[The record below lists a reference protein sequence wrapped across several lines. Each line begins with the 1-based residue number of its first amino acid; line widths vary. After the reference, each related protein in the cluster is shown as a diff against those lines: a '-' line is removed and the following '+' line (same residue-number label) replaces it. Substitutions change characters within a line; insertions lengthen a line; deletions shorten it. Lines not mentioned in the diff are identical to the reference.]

1 MHQTWQ
7 RLAQGFRKEKCEK
20 AGESGQGGE
29 HCHWK
34 PWKSSE
40 QPQAVEKFDW
50 AILTTTWSPGHI
62 GRQDGPNP
70 ATHGTQAHTSVS
82 DPAGQ
87 EHEVQQTL
95 SSLHLPRWKELAGV
109 QVCGA
114 KSCGGAKLSK
124 QVKDCPKSRHR
135 GCETC
140 VMICT
145 SLSDNELDY
154 AMHGGQS
161 AHNFFFEYL
170 G

>member
-1 MHQTWQ
+1 M
-7 RLAQGFRKEKCEK
+7 A
-20 AGESGQGGE
+20 
-29 HCHWK
+29 
-34 PWKSSE
+34 P
-40 QPQAVEKFDW
+40 
-50 AILTTTWSPGHI
+50 ILPHMEL
-62 GRQDGPNP
+62 RP
-70 ATHGTQAHTSVS
+70 TQAFLTLQ
-82 DPAGQ
+82 DKNMKCR
-87 EHEVQQTL
+87 VQQTL
-95 SSLHLPRWKELAGV
+95 SSLHLPRWKELTGV

-135 GCETC
+135 GCETH
-140 VMICT
+140 VMTCT